1 MYCMVR
7 VSLYSRR
14 LPKHFNDVCVAG
26 ELDGMQRVMEEG
38 SVLVSEGRFKL
49 KWMGYGMGD
58 GGWDGVNQ

>member
-1 MYCMVR
+1 MYYMVR

-26 ELDGMQRVMEEG
+26 ELDGTQRAGRGE

-49 KWMGYGMGD
+49 KWMVYG
-58 GGWDGVNQ
+58 DGVNQ